1 MKRKLFAGIVCLVML
16 LVLLT
21 GCSSNAK
28 STDDAEEWEYDGYI
42 LFPEETV
49 AIQVRKISRISQGW
63 IVVTAD
69 DGTTYSTNERN
80 VIIVRNRVK

>member
-1 MKRKLFAGIVCLVML
+1 MKRKLFAGIMCLVML

-21 GCSSNAK
+21 GCSLSTK
-28 STDDAEEWEYDGYI
+28 STDEAEEWNTTGYI

-49 AIQVRKISRISQGW
+49 VIQVKKISRISQGW
-63 IVVTAD
+63 VNVTAD

>member
-1 MKRKLFAGIVCLVML
+1 MKRKLWAGIVCLVML

-21 GCSSNAK
+21 GCSSSTK
-28 STDDAEEWEYDGYI
+28 STDDAEKWNMTGYI

-49 AIQVRKISRISQGW
+49 VIQVKKISRISQGW

-80 VIIVRNRVK
+80 VIIVCNRVK

>member
-1 MKRKLFAGIVCLVML
+1 MRRKLFAGIVCLVML

-21 GCSSNAK
+21 GCSSSTK
-28 STDDAEEWEYDGYI
+28 STDDTEEWNTTGYI

-49 AIQVRKISRISQGW
+49 VIQVKKINRISQGW
-63 IVVTAD
+63 IIVTSD
-69 DGTTYSTNERN
+69 DGTTYYTNERN

>member
-1 MKRKLFAGIVCLVML
+1 MKRKLWAGIVCLVML

-21 GCSSNAK
+21 GCSSSTK
-28 STDDAEEWEYDGYI
+28 STDETEEWSTTGYI

-49 AIQVRKISRISQGW
+49 TIQVRKISRISQGW
-63 IVVTAD
+63 IVVTAN

>member
-1 MKRKLFAGIVCLVML
+1 MKKKLFAGIMCLVML

-21 GCSSNAK
+21 GCSSSTK
-28 STDDAEEWEYDGYI
+28 STDETKEWNTTGYI

-49 AIQVRKISRISQGW
+49 VIQVRKISRISQGW
-63 IVVTAD
+63 IVVTST

-80 VIIVRNRVK
+80 VIIIRNRVK